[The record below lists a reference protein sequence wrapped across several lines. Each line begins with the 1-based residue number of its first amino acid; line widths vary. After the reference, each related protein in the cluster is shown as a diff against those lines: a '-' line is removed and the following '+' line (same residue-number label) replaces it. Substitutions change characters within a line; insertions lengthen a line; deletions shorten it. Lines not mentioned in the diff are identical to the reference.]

1 MQIKLKNR
9 QAELQAHCD
18 KYGLKRDYSRELVQE
33 QVTKTLLTKSTKN
46 GSVIG
51 AKTSYG
57 TELKYNPDA
66 IYKIDVEEYSDEVN
80 KGLSQA
86 AANVANGLYKGIE
99 KMEDWATNT
108 MKHNPWWRDNMSPD
122 EYDKEREY
130 YFKNF
135 DSLVKNGKYTPL
147 WKQNI

>member
-33 QVTKTLLTKSTKN
+33 QVAKTRLTKSTKN
-46 GSVIG
+46 GNVIG

-86 AANVANGLYKGIE
+86 AANVANAGYKDNLEHLELINLDTGVSE
-99 KMEDWATNT
+99 YQEVGTN
-108 MKHNPWWRDNMSPD
+108 
-122 EYDKEREY
+122 
-130 YFKNF
+130 
-135 DSLVKNGKYTPL
+135 
-147 WKQNI
+147 

>member
-18 KYGLKRDYSRELVQE
+18 KYGLKRDYSRELVQK
-33 QVTKTLLTKSTKN
+33 QVAKTPLTKSTKN

-66 IYKIDVEEYSDEVN
+66 IYKIDVEEYSEEVN

-86 AANVANGLYKGIE
+86 AANVANAGYKDNLEHLELINLDTGVSEYQEIG
-99 KMEDWATNT
+99 TNESVGDSDF
-108 MKHNPWWRDNMSPD
+108 W
-122 EYDKEREY
+122 EYIGNTKGMI
-130 YFKNF
+130 KW
-135 DSLVKNGKYTPL
+135 KNG
-147 WKQNI
+147 QRIQ